1 MIRSYQ
7 LSASFFFLI
16 THHLLLITYFMQSSL
31 FNSTD
36 APGETLE
43 EIFGEML
50 TRAKAMPVFAGRVF
64 ILGEGPLGARVAV
77 VGESPGP
84 PDASSEK
91 PFMGPAG
98 QMLDRILA
106 SIGLKRSDCYLTNT
120 VKYISTGDEMT
131 PEVLNFFIPYL
142 HRELRVVRPRVIIAF
157 GNTPTRALLRT
168 KKGITQMRGE
178 FHDYDGM
185 KLMPT
190 FNPAYLLRDPTK
202 KREVWEDMKRVRDY
216 LSS

>member
-1 MIRSYQ
+1 
-7 LSASFFFLI
+7 
-16 THHLLLITYFMQSSL
+16 MQSSL
-31 FNSTD
+31 FNQAD
-36 APGETLE
+36 ATGETLE
-43 EIFGEML
+43 EIFDEML
-50 TRAKAMPVFAGRVF
+50 RRAKAMQQFKGRVF
-64 ILGEGPLGARVAV
+64 ILGEGPVGARCAV

-84 PDASSEK
+84 PDINSGK

-120 VKYISTGDEMT
+120 VKYISTGDEIT
-131 PEVLNFFIPYL
+131 PEVMNFFTPYL
-142 HRELRVVRPRVIIAF
+142 HRELAVVRPKVIIAF
-157 GNTPTRALLRT
+157 GNTPTRALLHT

-178 FHDYDGM
+178 FHDYNGM

-202 KREVWEDMKRVRDY
+202 KREMWEDMKRVRDY